1 MNELLEK
8 YGDVDVAYMYDYY
21 ATRLIDE
28 HGNYI
33 HRVNE
38 TAIVGSIKMSQIV
51 EQVTCRSEYEHILEI
66 VEGKRNK
73 PMQPVVIKES
83 KEKYESEEQQK
94 LRKKHKEE
102 FGTFMSHMMSPYA
115 YPFRK
120 VEEMFDLSKRIDMM
134 SHHDVKDFGM
144 AMDNYKKRH

>member
-28 HGNYI
+28 HGNYV

-38 TAIVGSIKMSQIV
+38 TAIVGSIKLSQIV

-83 KEKYESEEQQK
+83 KEKYETEEQK
-94 LRKKHKEE
+94 KTRDKHRKDW
-102 FGTFMSHMMSPYA
+102 GSMLGLGMMNTHIYHNIEPYLTLDHIFSDHTSP
-115 YPFRK
+115 K
-120 VEEMFDLSKRIDMM
+120 K
-134 SHHDVKDFGM
+134 FGM